1 MKEENIPAE
10 LFDLI
15 ADKSFDELSSKE
27 RTLVE
32 EWITAV
38 EYTDY
43 RSLVHTIQQA
53 DTENDYQLSEM
64 SWTQQSAF
72 NLRKLANRPVPAYQV
87 AAMVLLVFGLSFL
100 LPSSSASETE
110 EPVLVENTE
119 GTPIS
124 QDSYPEDLVF
134 NP

>member
-27 RTLVE
+27 RALVE
-32 EWITAV
+32 EWLTAE
-38 EYTDY
+38 EYSDY

-110 EPVLVENTE
+110 ETVLVENTE